1 MPKLTSRKNRMISV
15 AAVLLNVFHPGRCFK
30 QNLKDTAVDLSS
42 IDYQEV
48 DEEASINMQS
58 KAHA

>member
-1 MPKLTSRKNRMISV
+1 MCDSMVSV

-30 QNLKDTAVDLSS
+30 QNLKDTAVDLST
-42 IDYQEV
+42 IDHKEGDQEV
-48 DEEASINMQS
+48 VDVYLQS

>member
-1 MPKLTSRKNRMISV
+1 MLTFEGNSMISV

-30 QNLKDTAVDLSS
+30 QNLTDTAVDLSTF
-42 IDYQEV
+42 DNQEV
-48 DEEASINMQS
+48 DEQVNVDMQS

>member
-1 MPKLTSRKNRMISV
+1 VMCDSMVSV

-30 QNLKDTAVDLSS
+30 QNLKDTAVDLST
-42 IDYQEV
+42 IDHKEG
-48 DEEASINMQS
+48 DEEVVDVYMQS

>member
-1 MPKLTSRKNRMISV
+1 MCDSMVSV

-30 QNLKDTAVDLSS
+30 QNLKDTAVDLST
-42 IDYQEV
+42 IDHKEG
-48 DEEASINMQS
+48 DEEVVVDVYMQS

>member
-1 MPKLTSRKNRMISV
+1 MSMLTFEGNSMISV

-30 QNLKDTAVDLSS
+30 QNLTDTAVDLSTF
-42 IDYQEV
+42 DNHEV
-48 DEEASINMQS
+48 DEQVNVDMQS